1 MDSKLVDPCCNPLNR
16 GGLEGVSSWG
26 CSGVSAVTGERS
38 CGVSMREVWGLGIEG
53 LDDIEEVVKG

>member
-1 MDSKLVDPCCNPLNR
+1 MDSKLVDPCWNPLNR